1 MFRKFNEIWD
11 NYGFEICVVG
21 SLVLILIL
29 SLFRIGK
36 KGSWDKG
43 LRRDNYT
50 FSKNNLNAIPK
61 KKDSK
66 GETICRDYLENT
78 FKRPFS
84 KVRPDML
91 KNFVTD
97 SKSNL
102 ELDCYND
109 ELKLAVEYNG
119 IQHYKYTP
127 YFHRNKDA
135 FENQKYRDYM
145 KKTLCEKNG
154 ISLIEVPY
162 TVDHDDIGNYL
173 EEKLVKMGFISK

>member
-1 MFRKFNEIWD
+1 MFRKFNEIWEE
-11 NYGFEICVVG
+11 YGFEICVIG
-21 SLVLILIL
+21 SLILIAIL
-29 SLFRIGK
+29 ALFRIGK

-43 LRRDNYT
+43 IKRDNYRSPYT
-50 FSKNNLNAIPK
+50 PQVTK

-66 GETICRDYLENT
+66 GETICRNYLERT
-78 FKRPFS
+78 FNKSFS

-109 ELKLAVEYNG
+109 DLKLAVEYNG

-135 FENQKYRDYM
+135 FENQRYRDFM

-162 TVDHDDIGNYL
+162 TIPHDRIENYL
-173 EEKLVKMGFISK
+173 DEKLVKMGFISK